1 MLNYQR
7 YQASSSV
14 QSLQGVAT
22 NTIIS
27 QLGQVAEGINSRFT
41 CGGKYEVPSNKPIK
55 LVYNRAGL
63 ASSEEWSLV
72 KFPGVSE
79 AAMIKLLDVCSVA
92 SYGYKGTDVMDKN
105 YRNAFKLE
113 PDNFFTSFHV
123 CSTPILQEI
132 QSIVSTVVGLRAE
145 LYKLNIYAP
154 GGFFKAHVD
163 TPHSESMFGSLVV
176 CLPTQFTG
184 GELIVRHHKEE
195 IKYDWSST
203 ASDASSTLHWAS
215 FFSDVEHEVL
225 PVSEGYRVTLT
236 YNLSYQSKASD
247 STFDA
252 KTCSFYRLLQAVLSN
267 PVFMRDGGVLGFN
280 SHYSY
285 VFDTQWADL
294 LAHINT
300 IGEKTDIIQQL
311 NSSVP
316 SDKFI
321 HLSKDEQVKV
331 LKDAGIEDVNHKQIL
346 DAFPSDFPL
355 LKGADYIVV
364 ESAKSLDLPVC
375 VKPIL
380 SPTADHVRVFK
391 YGLKDFSHPHVFNP
405 KDEISNDSL
414 QVAEVFG
421 DLVCRYKQQD
431 ITWCQKLVYHQPAA
445 VVKVYEYEG
454 TNLDLWYK
462 SAAILIRIPKWSDYR
477 QKLVTISTG
486 DCCNEK
492 PQTSE
497 ADKDGMIKDFKDII
511 HDYEDIVQ
519 EETQELAVQL
529 QKLINM
535 MDHLPKG
542 LGSIRHVHHPTT
554 RLKIKDKLEQIQMI
568 FCTCAARGD
577 LEARKI
583 YQIKEGLYHLT
594 NLRQCMCRN
603 FDKVNDIMD
612 RLKQDMLQ

>member
-55 LVYNRAGL
+55 LVYNRTDL
-63 ASSEEWSLV
+63 ASSEEWSSV
-72 KFPGVSE
+72 EFPGISE

-92 SYGYKGTDVMDKN
+92 SYGYEGRDVVDKN

-163 TPHSESMFGSLVV
+163 TPRSERMFGSLVV

-203 ASDASSTLHWAS
+203 ASDALSTLHWAA

-247 STFDA
+247 STFDV
-252 KTCSFYRLLQAVLSN
+252 KTCSFYRLLQATLSN
-267 PVFMRDGGVLGFN
+267 PVFMRGGGVLGFN

-300 IGEKTDIIQQL
+300 IEDKTDIIQQL

-331 LKDAGIEDVNHKQIL
+331 LKDAGIEDVDHKQIL

-380 SPTADHVRVFK
+380 SPTADRVRVFK
-391 YGLKDFSHPHVFNP
+391 YGLKDFSHPHVFP
-405 KDEISNDSL
+405 KDEINSYDSL
-414 QVAEVFG
+414 QVAELFG

-431 ITWCQKLVYHQPAA
+431 IRWCQKLVYHQPAA
-445 VVKVYEYEG
+445 VVKVYERCEG
-454 TNLDLWYK
+454 QTLDLWYK

-477 QKLVTISTG
+477 QKLIAISTG

-497 ADKDGMIKDFKDII
+497 ADKDGMVKDFKDII
-511 HDYEDIVQ
+511 QDYEDIVQ
-519 EETQELAVQL
+519 EETQQLAVQL
-529 QKLINM
+529 QELINM
-535 MDHLPKG
+535 MDHSHKLYPS
-542 LGSIRHVHHPTT
+542 LYPTT
-554 RLKIKDKLEQIQMI
+554 TWLKIKDKLEQIQMI

-583 YQIKEGLYHLT
+583 DQIKDDLFHLRF
-594 NLRQCMCRN
+594 NMDCIRLNEVDDC
-603 FDKVNDIMD
+603 MD